1 MPALPKPMC
10 HIKRSRSMQ
19 IEVIDLKP
27 GLAKIRLVGRLDTSG
42 VNAIEARFSAAAVAQ
57 DADKIIDL
65 SDVDFIASMGIR
77 MLIATARAAHQKGI
91 RIILYALQPAVLGV
105 IENASLQQIISVAD
119 TEQQAC
125 ATLG

>member
-1 MPALPKPMC
+1 
-10 HIKRSRSMQ
+10 MQ
-19 IEVIDLKP
+19 IEVIDLSP
-27 GLAKIRLVGRLDTSG
+27 GLAKIRLIGRLDTGG
-42 VNAIEARFSAAAVAQ
+42 VNAVETRFSAAATAQ

-65 SDVDFIASMGIR
+65 SGVDFIASMGIR

-105 IENASLQQIISVAD
+105 IENASLQQIISIAD

-125 ATLG
+125 ATLGA